1 MVSGIAYKSC
11 PNSSHSSSGYKVAED
26 STPTK
31 PLFTVS
37 ASSVIFSTFY
47 SSSSV
52 TGAVTIGMRGRPGTR
67 RIKTLVFFGINAA
80 SSRYSV
86 IIWALVTTRSK
97 SVPLPKCLDSNI
109 FSFKFRTEIK

>member
-26 STPTK
+26 STPMK

-37 ASSVIFSTFY
+37 ASSVIFSTIGLH
-47 SSSSV
+47 SV